1 MHDGAPI
8 SQWTSMDGTML
19 TGVLLFFLGLWVLV
33 AQFSRESHRFAW
45 AWSRP
50 RNLAL
55 RNASETPRTLGVI
68 LNHVLA
74 LLGLTTSSML
84 FAHEIEVSQPW
95 WLIPSWMASGMA
107 FRWIG
112 GRLAFGSGDLSSAL
126 VELNRHHNTWVA
138 LVMCI
143 WTGISLFNPFL
154 RMLDFVAIGGVF
166 WFLIAMIYGAIR
178 ASQLVR
184 SSHSHRVVGIL
195 YLCTLEWG
203 WSLFW
208 TLWSI
213 RAALRGH

>member
-1 MHDGAPI
+1 
-8 SQWTSMDGTML
+8 
-19 TGVLLFFLGLWVLV
+19 
-33 AQFSRESHRFAW
+33 
-45 AWSRP
+45 
-50 RNLAL
+50 
-55 RNASETPRTLGVI
+55 
-68 LNHVLA
+68 
-74 LLGLTTSSML
+74 ML

-166 WFLIAMIYGAIR
+166 WFSIAMMFGALR
-178 ASQLVR
+178 ATQLVR

-203 WSLFW
+203 WAAIW
-208 TLWSI
+208 ILWI
-213 RAALRGH
+213 TTHLLQGH